1 MLRHFERQRKLL
13 LSGGPVIPD
22 RKGQVLLE
30 TLALAVF
37 FVAFFGV
44 LINFAGDTHKKMENA
59 RWSAREKRENH
70 ENTKR

>member
-1 MLRHFERQRKLL
+1 MLRHFERQRRLFL
-13 LSGGPVIPD
+13 AGGPVIPD

-44 LINFAGDTHKKMENA
+44 LVTFAGDTHKKMEKA
-59 RWSAREKRENH
+59 RWSARENH
-70 ENTKR
+70 EKTKR